1 MLEASPAE
9 AGPTE
14 KVRDRSRTGSGERRP
29 PYQAKNSGSG
39 FLLQLPRVGSGS
51 GSGERAPAPGFPC
64 GSRCRVLA
72 EEAPAPAVG
81 RAGIDP
87 VPGFGRGRLGKLPKL
102 GREVPGPRR
111 VLPAARPVHD
121 GSSMAAHLSLT
132 QVPPA
137 GLRAGRGA
145 PHRCPLARLP
155 LPAGSGAWRLRGGRA
170 VCVWGGAGDRSQ
182 GLGLSRS
189 RRAEAGGGAAST
201 PLGSGSAFPG
211 GPPWRRG
218 FVCPPPPPPLSP
230 APPR

>member
-81 RAGIDP
+81 RAGI
-87 VPGFGRGRLGKLPKL
+87 RC
-102 GREVPGPRR
+102 R
-111 VLPAARPVHD
+111 VLAGAGW
-121 GSSMAAHLSLT
+121 GSCRSWA
-132 QVPPA
+132 VKC
-137 GLRAGRGA
+137 RGRGA
-145 PHRCPLARLP
+145 SFLRPGRCMMEA
-155 LPAGSGAWRLRGGRA
+155 AW
-170 VCVWGGAGDRSQ
+170 
-182 GLGLSRS
+182 
-189 RRAEAGGGAAST
+189 
-201 PLGSGSAFPG
+201 
-211 GPPWRRG
+211 PPT
-218 FVCPPPPPPLSP
+218 SP
-230 APPR
+230 